1 MESKLIEA
9 IFDAVNR
16 DRDNEQI
23 DRAAVLTVISS
34 FKTLITLRK
43 PKTMMVD
50 KVLAWTGIRNKNYI
64 DSIGPMFM
72 KMTNQYYEKKG
83 RYWIEDNNALE
94 YLDNIIHAIG
104 KEEGSK
110 DTWLN
115 MEASVKVK
123 CLEYAVN

>member
-50 KVLAWTGIRNKNYI
+50 KVLAWTGIRKKNYI

-83 RYWIEDNNALE
+83 RYWI
-94 YLDNIIHAIG
+94 
-104 KEEGSK
+104 
-110 DTWLN
+110 
-115 MEASVKVK
+115 
-123 CLEYAVN
+123 